1 MTLYKKNLGKQ
12 GEDIAVKY
20 LTENNYVIVERN
32 FRSKFGE
39 LDIVAEKNHKIY
51 FIEVKTRSNLDKGL
65 PHEAI
70 TKHKIHQL
78 YKAATY
84 FLLQHDYRKFKYTI
98 GVISILFKDQ
108 NNYHLQFFGSID

>member
-20 LTENNYVIVERN
+20 LTDNKYVVIERN

-39 LDIVAEKNHKIY
+39 IDIVAQKGNKIC
-51 FIEVKTRSNLDKGL
+51 FIEVKTRANLKKGK

-70 TKHKIHQL
+70 TPRKIHQL
-78 YKAATY
+78 KKAATY
-84 FLLQHDYRKFKYTI
+84 FLLQHDYKKFKHTI
-98 GVISILFKDQ
+98 SVISILFEGQ
-108 NNYHLQFFGSID
+108 NYKIQFFESID